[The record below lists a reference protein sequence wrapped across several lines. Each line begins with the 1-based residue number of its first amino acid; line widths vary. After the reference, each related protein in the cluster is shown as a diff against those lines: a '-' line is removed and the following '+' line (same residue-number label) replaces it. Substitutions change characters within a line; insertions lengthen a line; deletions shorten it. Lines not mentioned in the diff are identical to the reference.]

1 MTAINTLQHLLARQT
16 PLEFSVLVGS
26 RVTGNTH
33 AASDWD
39 IAIHWNPSQ
48 PWLERVAQTE
58 TLRRAIARELQ
69 LPESQ
74 IDLIDLADS
83 PLAMRALVTE
93 ERRVLTGEDSNAW
106 ARFLR
111 RTWRELEDFY
121 WARDHAA

>member
-1 MTAINTLQHLLARQT
+1 MTALDTLQHLLARQ
-16 PLEFSVLVGS
+16 PLLEFSVLVGS

-39 IAIHWNPSQ
+39 IALNWNPTQ

-58 TLRRAIARELQ
+58 TLRRAIAHELH

-83 PLAMRALVTE
+83 PLAMRALVAE
-93 ERRVLTGEDSNAW
+93 EGHSLTGEDSNAW

-111 RTWRELEDFY
+111 QTWRELEDFY